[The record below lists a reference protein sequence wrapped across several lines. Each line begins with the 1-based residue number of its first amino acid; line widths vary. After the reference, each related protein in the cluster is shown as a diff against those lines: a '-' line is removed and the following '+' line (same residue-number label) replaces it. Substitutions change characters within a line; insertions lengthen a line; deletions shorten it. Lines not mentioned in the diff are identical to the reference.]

1 MFVAVSLQSFWDL
14 SLEKALE
21 LAEETG
27 FDKVELWFDDQQ
39 GMIRS
44 ADVAAAPESFVN
56 KIRDLTRLTPIA
68 FQLDK
73 NVTPEVMT
81 GIAKAAKLL
90 RVAQVTVPSSPLGT
104 PFNEEVDRLRAL
116 VGAASPDGVRVS
128 VKTKTGDLTE
138 DPDTTRSL
146 CDSVKGLGV
155 TLDPSYF
162 LCGPH
167 RGVDYDVLFERVYLM
182 HLRDTSTESVQVPV
196 GLGEIDYSRLINK
209 VGHYRNDA
217 ILSVNLIPEFTDP
230 ETRGLELRKLR
241 MLLDTL
247 L

>member
-1 MFVAVSLQSFWDL
+1 M
-14 SLEKALE
+14 K
-21 LAEETG
+21 
-27 FDKVELWFDDQQ
+27 
-39 GMIRS
+39 
-44 ADVAAAPESFVN
+44 
-56 KIRDLTRLTPIA
+56 
-68 FQLDK
+68 
-73 NVTPEVMT
+73 

-116 VGAASPDGVRVS
+116 VAAATPDSVRVS

-138 DPDTTRSL
+138 DPHTALSL

-155 TLDPSYF
+155 TLDPSYY

-167 RGVDYDVLFERVYLM
+167 GGTNSQRELDYDILFDRVYHV

-196 GLGEIDYSRLINK
+196 GLGEMDYSRLINK
-209 VGHYRNDA
+209 IGAKRKDA
-217 ILSVNLIPEFTDP
+217 ILSVNLLPEFTDP
-230 ETRGLELRKLR
+230 ATRGLELRKLR